1 MNDSTPKHDPTLER
15 QPTAPAMGLIAFDH
29 VTLIV
34 ASVEASRKFYVELL
48 GMSEAIRPAFD
59 FPGAW
64 FQIGNTMIH
73 ITLSDE
79 NSGLAGWGNREVVR
93 PSRGHH
99 LAYST
104 ADFDEALRLIQLKHV
119 PVAAGPQTRPDGAR
133 QIYITD
139 PDGHLIEI
147 CEGLE
152 ICEGHA

>member
-1 MNDSTPKHDPTLER
+1 
-15 QPTAPAMGLIAFDH
+15 MGLIAFDH

-34 ASVEASRKFYVELL
+34 SSVDVSRNFYVQLL
-48 GMSEAIRPAFD
+48 GMSEVPRPDFG

-79 NSGLAGWGNREVVR
+79 NSGLAGWGDREVKR

-104 ADFDEALRLIQLKHV
+104 ADFDGALRLIQLSNV

-133 QIYITD
+133 QIYISD

-147 CEGLE
+147 CQPL
-152 ICEGHA
+152 A

>member
-1 MNDSTPKHDPTLER
+1 
-15 QPTAPAMGLIAFDH
+15 MGLIAFDH

-34 ASVEASRKFYVELL
+34 TNVDASRKFYVELL
-48 GMSEAIRPAFD
+48 GMSEVSRPEFD

-79 NSGLAGWGNREVVR
+79 NSGLAGWGDREVKR

-104 ADFDEALRLIQLKHV
+104 EDFDEALRLIQSNNV

-133 QIYITD
+133 QIYISD

-147 CEGLE
+147 CEPLP
-152 ICEGHA
+152 